1 MNAVFNMDQLAAQSS
16 QKIISRTKKENKSI
30 DTLNRLVTKTLG
42 VLQEQGVYA
51 MMLFLLSRT
60 SEEAEISI
68 LIRNE
73 FIIMLKNLPEFS
85 KETITD
91 KNNTDKILEFY
102 SSDDVTGDIDTLFLL
117 RDLYEQTMIYT
128 RFGAKAMRKTDEMEA
143 ISDHFQS

>member
-1 MNAVFNMDQLAAQSS
+1 
-16 QKIISRTKKENKSI
+16 
-30 DTLNRLVTKTLG
+30 
-42 VLQEQGVYA
+42 

>member
-117 RDLYEQTMIYT
+117 RDLYEQTLIYT